1 MNVIITI
8 LVTLVMFGFL
18 IAVHE
23 LGHYLVARLFRVGII
38 EYSIG
43 MGPAIHTWEGKYN
56 DVSIRAFPIGGYVRM
71 VGEPGEERPE
81 NLAKVIGKTSIN
93 DVPVWK
99 RMLIVVAG
107 PLTNLL
113 VAFLLMFLL
122 VATSE
127 QLASTRVASF
137 REGAVSPQYGLQ
149 VDDVILEVN
158 GRSIRCCPD
167 LTYAVLMDGIEPVDI
182 LVERNGEEVL
192 LSGVTFATE
201 DSGGMTVGKFDFYV
215 YQKPKTVG
223 NLLYESF
230 WQGWNSVYVTLDSF
244 RMLFTGRFGLD
255 AVGGPVAV
263 GEQVGNVIQ
272 SSGSFADT
280 VRNLGTMTVLISVS
294 LAVMNLLP
302 IPALDGGRLLI
313 YLIEAIRR
321 KPLPKKVETALTAGT
336 MIALLLLMALIF
348 LKDLIHLF

>member
-1 MNVIITI
+1 MNVIISI

-81 NLAKVIGKTSIN
+81 NLSKVIGKTSIN
-93 DVPVWK
+93 DVSVWK

-122 VATSE
+122 VATSG
-127 QLASTRVASF
+127 QLASTQVASF
-137 REGAVSPQYGLQ
+137 REDAASSQYGLQ

-167 LTYAVLMDGIEPVDI
+167 LSYAVLMDGIQPVDI

-192 LSGVTFATE
+192 LSGVAFATE
-201 DSGGMTVGKFDFYV
+201 ESGGVTYGRFDFYV
-215 YQKPKTVG
+215 YEKPKTIG

-230 WQGWNSVYVTLDSF
+230 WQGWNSVYITLDSF
-244 RMLFTGRFGLD
+244 KQLFTGRFGLD
-255 AVGGPVAV
+255 AVGGPVAI
-263 GEQVGNVIQ
+263 GEQVGNVIE
-272 SSGSFADT
+272 SSGSFADA
-280 VRNLGTMTVLISVS
+280 VRNLGTMTVLISGS

-302 IPALDGGRLLI
+302 IPALDGGRFLI

-336 MIALLLLMALIF
+336 MIALLVLMALIF